1 MVDLLSEISRLF
13 ASSLNLKENI
23 DFMLRSTHQMVEF
36 DAATVY
42 LLGEDDGQLTA
53 IATYPH
59 AEQLP
64 SVARFAVGEGIVGW
78 AVKQATHVNLP
89 DATQD
94 ARFKPLDRDHAPR
107 SLLVIPLATPQ
118 RMVGAISLAR
128 QRVAPFSELDAAL
141 VRLLTNQA
149 AIALENARLY
159 DSLRRQYEQIEAQ
172 RQELI
177 VGNAQM
183 QEINR
188 LKSEF
193 LANMSHELR
202 TPLNAIL
209 GFSELLKD
217 NLAGALTEQQRYD
230 CLQTIY
236 TSGQHLLALINDV
249 LDLSKIEA
257 GRMDLAREVFL
268 VDPALREVL
277 HVIRGLALK
286 KEIDIQI
293 GVDPEDAAVDADKAK
308 LKQVMYN
315 LLSNA
320 IKFTPPGGHVMVT
333 GRVEGQFL
341 RIKVADTGIGI
352 APEHHA
358 RIFSAF
364 YQVQGGDNREYP
376 GTGLGLALSKRLVE
390 LHGGTIEFESEPGRG
405 TTFAFTVPLAAQGS
419 RERRRIL
426 IVEDNPSNLELT
438 RMVLQANGYAVD
450 AARDGQEAWEKAT
463 TLLPDL
469 ILVDVQ
475 LPGIDGLSLTR
486 KLKSD
491 PRTAGVKVV
500 ALTANAM
507 KGTEERALEAGCAGY
522 ITKPI
527 EIRRFM
533 TQVTGFFDN

>member
-1 MVDLLSEISRLF
+1 LL
-13 ASSLNLKENI
+13 
-23 DFMLRSTHQMVEF
+23 
-36 DAATVY
+36 
-42 LLGEDDGQLTA
+42 
-53 IATYPH
+53 
-59 AEQLP
+59 

-78 AVKQATHVNLP
+78 AVQQATHVNLS
-89 DATQD
+89 DATRD
-94 ARFKPLDRDHAPR
+94 ARFKALDRTHAPR

-118 RMVGAISLAR
+118 RMVGAISITR
-128 QRVAPFSELDAAL
+128 QRVAPFSELDTAL
-141 VRLLTNQA
+141 VRVLTNQA

-177 VGNAQM
+177 LGNAQM

-230 CLQTIY
+230 CLQTIH

-257 GRMDLAREVFL
+257 GRMDLVREVFL

-277 HVIRGLALK
+277 RVIRGLALK
-286 KEIDIQI
+286 KEIEITI
-293 GVDPEDAAVDADKAK
+293 AVDPEDAAVDAEKAK

-320 IKFTPPGGHVMVT
+320 IKFTPHGGHVTVT
-333 GRVEGQFL
+333 ALAEGKSL

-352 APEHHA
+352 APEHHG

-390 LHGGTIEFESEPGRG
+390 LHGGTIEFESEVGRG
-405 TTFAFTVPLAAQGS
+405 TTFSFTVPLAEAAS
-419 RERRRIL
+419 RSRRRIL

-438 RMVLQANGYAVD
+438 RMVLQANGYLVD
-450 AARDGQEAWEKAT
+450 AARDAQEGWEKAT
-463 TLLPDL
+463 TGLPDL

-475 LPGIDGLSLTR
+475 LPGMDGLSLTR

-491 PRTAGVKVV
+491 PRTAGLKVV

-533 TQVTGFFDN
+533 SQVTGFFDN